1 MRHHLLQQ
9 PLMLAVAAGVVLA
22 GCSAERL
29 TVASSSPSPNTRAV
43 PQRVSIASGDV
54 LYILDGK
61 VLARSI
67 SDTLA
72 LIPQEVRA
80 LAPED
85 VKQIEVIKGEAA
97 RKLYGAAGENGVV
110 LITTKH
116 RD

>member
-1 MRHHLLQQ
+1 MPMRHRLLQQ
-9 PLMLAVAAGVVLA
+9 PLLLVVAAGALLA

-29 TVASSSPSPNTRAV
+29 TVAPPSPSTHTA
-43 PQRVSIASGDV
+43 PQRVTIATGDV

-61 VLARSI
+61 VLARAM

-72 LIPQEVRA
+72 LIPKEIRA

>member
-1 MRHHLLQQ
+1 MPMRHLLHKQ
-9 PLMLAVAAGVVLA
+9 PLLLAVVAGVALA

-29 TVASSSPSPNTRAV
+29 TVVSPTTRAI

>member
-1 MRHHLLQQ
+1 MPMRRLLLQQ
-9 PLMLAVAAGVVLA
+9 PLMLAVAAGALLA
-22 GCSAERL
+22 GCSAERI
-29 TVASSSPSPNTRAV
+29 TVAPPPSTHAAPR
-43 PQRVSIASGDV
+43 RVTISSGDV
-54 LYILDGK
+54 LYILDGR
-61 VLARSI
+61 VLARSM

-72 LIPQEVRA
+72 LIPREIRA

>member
-1 MRHHLLQQ
+1 MRRHPHTKSLL
-9 PLMLAVAAGVVLA
+9 LAVCTGVVLA
-22 GCSAERL
+22 GCSAERI
-29 TVASSSPSPNTRAV
+29 TAAPPSVHTT
-43 PQRVSIASGDV
+43 PQRVAISSGDV

-61 VLARSI
+61 VVDRSA

-72 LIPQEVRA
+72 LIPSEIRA

-97 RKLYGAAGENGVV
+97 RKRYGAAGENGVV
-110 LITTKH
+110 LITTKR

>member
-1 MRHHLLQQ
+1 MRRHLLDQS
-9 PLMLAVAAGVVLA
+9 LLLAVAAGVSLA
-22 GCSAERL
+22 GCSAERIAAAPPG
-29 TVASSSPSPNTRAV
+29 VHAV
-43 PQRVSIASGDV
+43 PQRMSIASGDV

-72 LIPQEVRA
+72 LIPSEIRA

-85 VKQIEVIKGEAA
+85 VKQIEVLKGEAA